1 MLSCTP
7 MTKMAFFLVLRLL
20 SIRAYASAYCP
31 GCAAP
36 RPPALLQLRTRE
48 VLHRKDWMLLEH
60 VAGNCLEA
68 SAEAHN
74 GIRPSLQPCDSQKDL
89 QKWVYNE
96 DSGLFKHLHGK
107 CLDASAR
114 DVNDGLI
121 HMWDCDSSNKNQM
134 WDWTETRKLV
144 KNRYGRCMDAPDPSV
159 PGSGVHM
166 WKCDQKLTN
175 QQWNLVT
182 ADSVS
187 TSYSSSSTTEGLS
200 TSTTTTP
207 TPLSA
212 VRNCQL
218 EPLVEGSGCKRLAL
232 LEESTFGV
240 GENGQETEGRHRCLE
255 QMRSYPEADSFVHAL
270 GRCEI
275 WQCGT
280 RARLQM
286 SAGPG
291 GALSSSPDAIALIA
305 SDGSYVMA
313 DEAGEMHLSEAF
325 LPEAVFDLK
334 EVEKGVTLKAK
345 ATGKFLKAEPGGHL
359 RAVTERWDDWEIF
372 QLEQLDDGIS
382 VALKS
387 FHGPYMARQG
397 TSVAANAWQ
406 KGPEAAFRIENRSR
420 AAWTGSGQQFMKT
433 MSSTGQLACAWP
445 SASAAVR
452 CCANGSIARDAS
464 GCQNRKNFTEAVS
477 ICAQRGL
484 TLCTEEQLQSEEC
497 GSCALPGEQGQF
509 WTSSVCSPTEALT
522 LRRLNLRN
530 DRAAVFSHLCPYQSA
545 KGGLHGEELR
555 STVLVKLMEWN
566 YNDVAKECT
575 EFLGPN
581 GFEAVQVAPVTE
593 HILGYQWW
601 VKYQP
606 VSAGLDSR
614 SGTEEELRQMVA
626 TCRAAGVQ
634 VIVDIL
640 LNHMASPCKQAK
652 KKSKSGEL
660 EEMPCRGWAGSKFG
674 SRRQQGARGWDAAG
688 PEHFHHQA
696 ASLEQP
702 FCKVGP
708 QTGWLCPEDDCTPCD
723 MYELPDFNTEL
734 QEVRDM
740 QFKHLEEL
748 YHIGITGLRVDAAIY
763 HHVYELADMLNR
775 LPWDLIYQE
784 WWGEYPPQDRTDYV
798 GLYRDVAYRWHLVNR
813 LSNLNASELPQLLEL
828 EGGVFGISQDMA
840 VYPFAYHDGRSKDA
854 DPEIA
859 TYKNGLA
866 FHQQQK
872 FFLSWPVGNSVLIWG
887 GYGWRD
893 LSHGPP
899 GCDRADG
906 DHCSPKPVYDAN
918 GLPQCLRAPELS
930 PLPRTAARERRW
942 ICEHR
947 WQGVAGLVHFRK
959 ACRGHEVT
967 QTWGSDGESA
977 LGLGRLAFR
986 LGRACFVALVRGRR
1000 LGEPEDVKVVGVGG
1014 TWDLKGLHIGV
1025 PAGCYCDLS
1034 SLETQKGWDMSSCP
1048 RQVRVNGAGE
1058 VVEGHV
1064 AEGEILAIH
1073 SGAQLRPKPHTH

>member
-1 MLSCTP
+1 M
-7 MTKMAFFLVLRLL
+7 
-20 SIRAYASAYCP
+20 
-31 GCAAP
+31 
-36 RPPALLQLRTRE
+36 
-48 VLHRKDWMLLEH
+48 
-60 VAGNCLEA
+60 
-68 SAEAHN
+68 
-74 GIRPSLQPCDSQKDL
+74 
-89 QKWVYNE
+89 
-96 DSGLFKHLHGK
+96 
-107 CLDASAR
+107 
-114 DVNDGLI
+114 
-121 HMWDCDSSNKNQM
+121 HM
-134 WDWTETRKLV
+134 
-144 KNRYGRCMDAPDPSV
+144 
-159 PGSGVHM
+159 
-166 WKCDQKLTN
+166 
-175 QQWNLVT
+175 
-182 ADSVS
+182 
-187 TSYSSSSTTEGLS
+187 
-200 TSTTTTP
+200 
-207 TPLSA
+207 
-212 VRNCQL
+212 
-218 EPLVEGSGCKRLAL
+218 
-232 LEESTFGV
+232 
-240 GENGQETEGRHRCLE
+240 
-255 QMRSYPEADSFVHAL
+255 L

-275 WQCGT
+275 WRCAT
-280 RARLQM
+280 RARLRM

-291 GALSSSPDAIALIA
+291 GGLSSSPEAITLVDAL
-305 SDGSYVMA
+305 GHYVTLRE
-313 DEAGEMHLSEAF
+313 DNHLEAVEESF
-325 LPEAVFDLK
+325 VPEALFYLK
-334 EVEKGVTLKAK
+334 EVRSGQYTLRA
-345 ATGKFLKAEPGGHL
+345 ANGLFLKATPQGTLVAETHH
-359 RAVTERWDDWEIF
+359 WDDWEVF
-372 QLEQLDDGIS
+372 TRVEEVDGK
-382 VALKS
+382 VAFKS
-387 FHGPYMARQG
+387 FHNSYI
-397 TSVAANAWQ
+397 SVNPEGYLFAGGRRDAAPLTLA
-406 KGPEAAFRIENRSR
+406 NRSR
-420 AAWTGSGQQFMKT
+420 AAWDEATSVSQPMKLV
-433 MSSTGQLACAWP
+433 SEIFDHAICAWP
-445 SASAAVR
+445 SSVASVR
-452 CCANGSIARDAS
+452 CCSSERVVPEES
-464 GCQNRKNFTEAVS
+464 YGCYWNETFAGAQQ
-477 ICAQRGL
+477 ICAQQGL
-484 TLCTEEQLQSEEC
+484 TLCAPELLKSCQGCGTCGFSGLIWSSSPCSASE
-497 GSCALPGEQGQF
+497 S
-509 WTSSVCSPTEALT
+509 LT
-522 LRRLNLRN
+522 QRRFNQRN
-530 DRAAVFSHLCPYQSA
+530 DRASVFSSLCPYEP
-545 KGGLHGEELR
+545 KMGGRHGQELR
-555 STVLVKLMEWN
+555 SSVLVKLMEWN